1 MGKVC
6 DNGEGMV
13 GDGGD
18 LVDEDRRSSL
28 VVEPVEGRSLPRE
41 LVLKLR
47 KALRMMLRF
56 CVGTG
61 ISAKAAELA
70 PTKEARLEGVAL
82 WL

>member
-1 MGKVC
+1 
-6 DNGEGMV
+6 MV

-18 LVDEDRRSSL
+18 RVDDDRRASII
-28 VVEPVEGRSLPRE
+28 VDGCSLPRE
-41 LVLKLR
+41 VVLKLR

-56 CVGTG
+56 CTGTG

-70 PTKEARLEGVAL
+70 PTKEAKLEGVAL

>member
-1 MGKVC
+1 
-6 DNGEGMV
+6 MV

-28 VVEPVEGRSLPRE
+28 MAEFVDGCSLPRE
-41 LVLKLR
+41 VVLKLR

-56 CVGTG
+56 CIGTG
-61 ISAKAAELA
+61 SSEKAAELA
-70 PTKEARLEGVAL
+70 PTKDAKLEGVAL